1 MTAIITTD
9 PVPGPASAVAPTPV
23 SLRKRFPLRHFQQVP
38 GPELRR
44 LFHRLPEPFGGSG
57 DRELLSMALGATLY
71 VPATRPGL
79 TTSILR
85 QAADGVCSMVIDLE
99 DAVADHALEAGK
111 GHAATT
117 IDELSES
124 VEPYPLLFVRVR
136 TAAGIGEI
144 IDRVRTDARALTG
157 FVLPKFDS
165 SCAAEYLEALT
176 VASERLGR
184 NVFGMP
190 VLESPVL
197 VHRQTRD
204 RELHRIG
211 ALLAEHRERILA
223 VRIGATDMCS
233 TFGIRRDRDLTIYD
247 VRVVADVIA
256 DIVNYLGRADG
267 TGFTITGPVWEYF
280 ADHARMFRPQLRTS
294 PFAEIDAVPFRQ
306 YLVSRDLDGLLR
318 EISLDRA
325 NGIQGK
331 TVIHPSHV
339 AVVHAL
345 SVVSHEEYADA
356 LDILGTDAGGV
367 AASEYRNKMNEMRPH
382 RSWAHQITLRAKIFG
397 VANRG
402 VSFVDLLKALVES

>member
-1 MTAIITTD
+1 MTAMITSD
-9 PVPGPASAVAPTPV
+9 PDVAPV
-23 SLRKRFPLRHFQQVP
+23 SLRKRFPLRHFRQVP

-57 DRELLSMALGATLY
+57 DPHLLAMALGATLY
-71 VPATRPGL
+71 VPATRPEL
-79 TTSILR
+79 TATILR
-85 QAADGVCSMVIDLE
+85 RAERGVCSMVIDLE
-99 DAVADHALEAGK
+99 DAVADHDVEYGK
-111 GHAATT
+111 SQAART
-117 IDELSES
+117 IDELAGTGEA
-124 VEPYPLLFVRVR
+124 YPLLFVRVR
-136 TAAGIGEI
+136 DPHSIGEI
-144 IDRVRTDARALTG
+144 ADRLGPGAAALPG

-165 SCAAEYLEALT
+165 SCAADYLHAHALP
-176 VASERLGR
+176 SQRLGR
-184 NVFGMP
+184 TVFGMP
-190 VLESPVL
+190 VLESPAL
-197 VHRQTRD
+197 VHRETRD
-204 RELHRIG
+204 RELRRIG

-247 VRVVADVIA
+247 VRVIADVIA

-280 ADHARMFRPQLRTS
+280 ADHARMFRPLLRTS
-294 PFAEIDAVPFRQ
+294 PFAEVDAVPFRQ
-306 YLVSRDLDGLLR
+306 SLVSRDMDGLLR
-318 EISLDRA
+318 EITLDRA

-345 SVVSHEEYADA
+345 SIVTHEEYADA
-356 LDILGTDAGGV
+356 LDILSTGAGGV

-382 RSWAHQITLRAKIFG
+382 RSWAHQIMLRAKVFG
-397 VANRG
+397 VANQG